1 MRGQHQTAC
10 LTLTDELR
18 YQHYKRRNKQFQ
30 RALRERWCRREELGG
45 RGREEDE
52 KKKIR
57 ERRWDGGDEEKES
70 EERG

>member
-30 RALRERWCRREELGG
+30 RTLRERLCRWEEEKTE
-45 RGREEDE
+45 RGREED
-52 KKKIR
+52 KKKEI
-57 ERRWDGGDEEKES
+57 
-70 EERG
+70 EERGEGWRG